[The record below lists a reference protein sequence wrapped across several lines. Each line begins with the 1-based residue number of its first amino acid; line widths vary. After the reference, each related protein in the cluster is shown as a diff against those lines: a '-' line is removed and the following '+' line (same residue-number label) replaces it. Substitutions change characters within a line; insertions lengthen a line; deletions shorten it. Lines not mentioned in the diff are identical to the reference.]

1 LRIFAAISFM
11 SQHFISR
18 SDAESD
24 LLSCAAYLAESIPS
38 GEAHAEAIA
47 AVVPRYLEKG
57 NVDLAAELA
66 NTVDDPFTRDR
77 LLIAIAA
84 KCAEAGDDDYAMQL
98 VEVINEPGFQVQ
110 THERIG
116 FAKAAQGE
124 FEKARGV
131 AENIAHSDNVLAAI
145 AVKQAASGDA
155 KAASATIDEIEFATA
170 AVSAL
175 NAIAVGR
182 LRNGESES
190 ALENIERSFVRTE
203 EIEHDEERIQAM
215 CSVGNLFIDAGENGR
230 AVAAFD
236 KARTE
241 AEAIDNIHRDRLLAL
256 AANGFLL
263 AGSVDLAD
271 RTLDGVADKT
281 QIASVVLEFARD
293 HWRKDEKTEAFEA
306 LEEAHDILRSQRENE
321 TRDSKSKFALL
332 GSVAVQ
338 FAGFER
344 AERGIEIAE
353 GIDDE
358 NQRSAALSQ
367 IAKIAAMQKTD
378 DFAQMALNAIND
390 DSVRIGALIAMSDA
404 ILETDAERS
413 RKFLDDANE
422 QASGI
427 AQFGPRAQSYAEI
440 ANRYAA
446 LEAARVAAQ
455 FQTRLKR
462 PWKCAAT
469 RAASNPSRG
478 SPTSR
483 KKPTSLPRPKIFSRS
498 GGFSGSNHFDEGSL

>member
-1 LRIFAAISFM
+1 M

-66 NTVDDPFTRDR
+66 NTVDDPFTRDK

-98 VEVINEPGFQVQ
+98 VEAIDEPGFQIQ
-110 THERIG
+110 AYERIG

-131 AENIAHSDNVLAAI
+131 AENIPHPDNVLAAI
-145 AVKQAASGDA
+145 AVRQAASDEA
-155 KAASATIDEIEFATA
+155 EAASATVDEIEFASA
-170 AVSAL
+170 GVSAL
-175 NAIAVGR
+175 STIAAGN
-182 LRNGESES
+182 LRDGDSKA
-190 ALENIERSFVRTE
+190 ALEHIERAFIRTE
-203 EIEHDEERIQAM
+203 EIEHDEERIQAT
-215 CSVGNLFIDAGENGR
+215 CSVGNLFIEAGENGR

-241 AEAIDNIHRDRLLAL
+241 AETIGNTHRDRLLAL
-256 AANGFLL
+256 ASIGFLR

-271 RTLDGVADKT
+271 RTLDAVADKT

-293 HWRKDEKTEAFEA
+293 HWRKDEKAEAFEA
-306 LEEAHDILRSQRENE
+306 LEEAHDILRSQHENE

-344 AERGIEIAE
+344 VERGIEIAE
-353 GIDDE
+353 GIDNED
-358 NQRSAALSQ
+358 QKSAALSQ
-367 IAKIAAMQKTD
+367 IAEIAAVQKTD
-378 DFAQMALNAIND
+378 DFAHLALNAID
-390 DSVRIGALIAMSDA
+390 DDAVRIGALIAMSDA
-404 ILETDAERS
+404 VLETEAERS
-413 RKFLDDANE
+413 LKFLDEANE
-422 QASGI
+422 QAAELS
-427 AQFGPRAQSYAEI
+427 QFGPRAQAFTGI
-440 ANRYAA
+440 ANRYATLGA
-446 LEAARVAAQ
+446 PEKARGAVSNAIKATMEMRSESGRVESIARLADLAEKTDIAPSAED
-455 FQTRLKR
+455 FQQIKRLFGIE
-462 PWKCAAT
+462 
-469 RAASNPSRG
+469 S
-478 SPTSR
+478 
-483 KKPTSLPRPKIFSRS
+483 F
-498 GGFSGSNHFDEGSL
+498 